1 MRASGRLSQ
10 VSDKAC
16 AVCVNEC
23 AEVEIIVGYEYF
35 QKNHCNLV
43 SQQAVRGRTTQRENG
58 NCKLDL

>member
-43 SQQAVRGRTTQRENG
+43 SQ
-58 NCKLDL
+58 